1 MIFYEVIPQSNIIR
15 LGGAF
20 MVSLATVNVKNVGKI
35 NVLKELTG
43 QLLCQEDTRSTHDNG
58 ERSARLL
65 HSTNGVIDHDESLAS
80 ASRSDDLP
88 KLVLDH
94 GGNALLLLG
103 SEFHVK
109 SVSIQI
115 V

>member
-1 MIFYEVIPQSNIIR
+1 
-15 LGGAF
+15 
-20 MVSLATVNVKNVGKI
+20 
-35 NVLKELTG
+35 
-43 QLLCQEDTRSTHDNG
+43 
-58 ERSARLL
+58 
-65 HSTNGVIDHDESLAS
+65 
-80 ASRSDDLP
+80 
-88 KLVLDH
+88 VLDH